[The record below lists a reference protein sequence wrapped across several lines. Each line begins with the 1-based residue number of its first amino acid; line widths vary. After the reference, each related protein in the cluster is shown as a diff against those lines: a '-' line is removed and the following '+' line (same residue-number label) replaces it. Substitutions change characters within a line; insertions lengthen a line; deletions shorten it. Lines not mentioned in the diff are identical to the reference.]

1 MSPMAKTIC
10 KTCGRTFSAPTKEEA
25 EAMLKRHRAQ
35 DIMGEGTLQRSRY
48 GSDA

>member
-1 MSPMAKTIC
+1 MRKVRC

-25 EAMLKRHRAQ
+25 EAMLKRHRVQ
-35 DIMGEGTLQRSRY
+35 DIMGEATLQRSRY